1 MELTFAGRKKS
12 PNCKNQD
19 PQKLVKSTNQG
30 RNPSSGPP
38 PVYQDLSTRHDWI
51 VKKAIVDLPIR
62 LKGNLKRIS
71 GKLLSPLGAEN
82 NDVGAASQTLLTGV
96 RLRLRRRLNILQ
108 YLNVS
113 LPNLAK
119 SKFRPNFV
127 L

>member
-1 MELTFAGRKKS
+1 MPGPALLFFVFRFEYLI
-12 PNCKNQD
+12 
-19 PQKLVKSTNQG
+19 
-30 RNPSSGPP
+30 SGPKSYRDFRETGP
-38 PVYQDLSTRHDWI
+38 GPLPVYQDLTTRHDWT

-82 NDVGAASQTLLTGV
+82 KDIGAASQTLLTGV